1 MSEIEPLV
9 RFGLLLVRPS
19 MLIAAAPPFGA
30 AYAPMHVRQGLALM
44 LTLALTPVI
53 AAPVS
58 VGLIDLALVLTRELA
73 VGLAIALGIRALI
86 AGAELA
92 GHLTG
97 NQLGFSYGSIVDPAS
112 GVRNSMFAA
121 LYANLAL
128 ITFFMLNGHHMLLR
142 AMAASYTQIP
152 IGLGLGRVDGSLVR
166 AVTSMLGVI
175 FVLGVRLAMPLI
187 LVLLVVEMALG
198 LIARAAP
205 GINLMVVSQPLRI
218 IIGLLVIASILAMTP
233 GLVARYI
240 TPSLEA
246 GMRAALAFR

>member
-1 MSEIEPLV
+1 MIEFEPLV
-9 RFGLLLVRPS
+9 RFGLLLVRPG
-19 MLIAAAPPFGA
+19 MLVAAAPPFGA
-30 AYAPMHVRQGLALM
+30 AFAPMPVRLGVTVM
-44 LTLALTPVI
+44 LTLALTPII
-53 AAPVS
+53 AAPVAF
-58 VGLIDLALVLTRELA
+58 GLIDLALVITREMA

-86 AGAELA
+86 AGAEFA

-97 NQLGFSYGSIVDPAS
+97 YQLGFSYGSIVDPQS

-142 AMAASYTQIP
+142 AMAASYAQIP
-152 IGLGLGRVDGSLVR
+152 IGLGRVNGSLVG
-166 AVTSMLGVI
+166 AVTSMLGII
-175 FVLGVRLAMPLI
+175 FVLGVRLAMPLV
-187 LVLLVVEMALG
+187 LVMLVVEIALG

-205 GINLMVVSQPLRI
+205 GINLMVVSQPLRL
-218 IIGLLVIASILAMTP
+218 IIGMMVVASILAMAP

>member
-1 MSEIEPLV
+1 MIEFEPLV
-9 RFGLLLVRPS
+9 RFGLLLVRPG
-19 MLIAAAPPFGA
+19 MLVAAAPPFGA
-30 AYAPMHVRQGLALM
+30 AYAPMPVRLGLTLL
-44 LTLALTPVI
+44 LTLALTPVV

-58 VGLIDLALVLTRELA
+58 FGLIDLSLVITREMA

-97 NQLGFSYGSIVDPAS
+97 YQLGFSYGSIVDPQS

-142 AMAASYTQIP
+142 AMATSYTQIP
-152 IGLGLGRVDGSLVR
+152 IGLGRVDGSLVG
-166 AVTSMLGVI
+166 AVTSMLGII

-187 LVLLVVEMALG
+187 LVLLVVEIALG

-218 IIGLLVIASILAMTP
+218 IIGLLVVASILAMAP

-240 TPSLEA
+240 TPALEA

>member
-1 MSEIEPLV
+1 MIETEPLV
-9 RFGLLLVRPS
+9 RFGLLLVRPG

-30 AYAPMHVRQGLALM
+30 AYAPVQVRLGLTLM

-58 VGLIDLALVLTRELA
+58 VGLIDLALVITREMA

-152 IGLGLGRVDGSLVR
+152 IGLGRVDGSLVR

-205 GINLMVVSQPLRI
+205 GVNLMVVSQPLRI

>member
-1 MSEIEPLV
+1 MIEFEPLV
-9 RFGLLLVRPS
+9 RFGLMLVRPG
-19 MLIAAAPPFGA
+19 MLIVAAPPFGA
-30 AYAPMHVRQGLALM
+30 AYAPMPVRLGLTLL
-44 LTLALTPVI
+44 LTLALTPVT

-58 VGLIDLALVLTRELA
+58 FGLIDLSLVVTREMA
-73 VGLAIALGIRALI
+73 VGLSIAFGVRALI
-86 AGAELA
+86 AGAEFA
-92 GHLTG
+92 GHLTS
-97 NQLGFSYGSIVDPAS
+97 NQLGFSYGSIVDPQS

-152 IGLGLGRVDGSLVR
+152 IGLGRLDGSLVG
-166 AVTSMLGVI
+166 AVTAMLGVI

-187 LVLLVVEMALG
+187 LVLLVLEVALG
-198 LIARAAP
+198 LVARAAP

-218 IIGLLVIASILAMTP
+218 VIGLLVVASILAMAP

>member
-1 MSEIEPLV
+1 MIEFEPLV
-9 RFGLLLVRPS
+9 RFGLLLVRPG
-19 MLIAAAPPFGA
+19 MLVVAAPPLGA
-30 AYAPMHVRQGLALM
+30 AFAPTPVRLGLTVL
-44 LTLALTPVI
+44 LTLALTPVV

-58 VGLIDLALVLTRELA
+58 FGLIDLSLVVTREMA
-73 VGLAIALGIRALI
+73 VGLAIALGLRALI
-86 AGAELA
+86 AGAEMA

-97 NQLGFSYGSIVDPAS
+97 YQLGFSYGSIVDPQS

-121 LYANLAL
+121 LYANIAL

-142 AMAASYTQIP
+142 AMVASYNQIP
-152 IGLGLGRVDGSLVR
+152 VGLGHIDGSLVA
-166 AVTSMLGVI
+166 AVTGMLGII

-187 LVLLVVEMALG
+187 LMLLVVEVALG
-198 LIARAAP
+198 LVSRAAP

-218 IIGLLVIASILAMTP
+218 VIGLLVVASIIVMAP

-240 TPSLEA
+240 TPALEA